1 MHSVHLSQSKPR
13 WCYGKLIL
21 SPIIGYFSDRA
32 SSRKIHYLV
41 GLLALLLSTILVAVA
56 RVYWVLLLA
65 RVLQGSSSA
74 VVWTVGMAVLAD
86 TMPTEQ
92 LGVAM
97 GTVGS
102 VVSLGMVSAP
112 VIGGAVFD
120 KLGYEAVFWVLG
132 GVLFVDILLRLM
144 MIERKDAKQWD
155 IGSGSETED
164 ESTGLL
170 GNSVSEFDAKSMLM
184 MILVRSC
191 SS

>member
-1 MHSVHLSQSKPR
+1 LTS
-13 WCYGKLIL
+13 
-21 SPIIGYFSDRA
+21 SPIVGYFSDRA
-32 SSRKIHYLV
+32 SSRKIHYLL
-41 GLLALLLSTILVAVA
+41 GLLALLLSTVLVAVA

-112 VIGGAVFD
+112 VIGGAVFHTW
-120 KLGYEAVFWVLG
+120 GYEAVFWVLG
-132 GVLFVDILLRLM
+132 GMLFIDVILRLM

-155 IGSGSETED
+155 IGPESETAD

-170 GNSVSEFDAKSMLM
+170 ENPCSEIDSKSMLM
-184 MILVRSC
+184 MTLVRPC
-191 SS
+191 LF